1 MKEFL
6 QLHMQEAFGSL
17 RAEYMT
23 EEQKKDALEIMMFL
37 NEKSDGKIKARRC
50 VDGRKQRKK

>member
-1 MKEFL
+1 
-6 QLHMQEAFGSL
+6 MQEAFGSL

-23 EEQKKDALEIMMFL
+23 EERKKDALEIMMFL
-37 NEKSDGKIKARRC
+37 NEKRDGKIKARRC